1 MYSKKKNFYE
11 NYYPNIIQAQE
22 MTIKKLFAI
31 KEEDDVIEHIY
42 TRIKSAES
50 TKQKLSKL
58 NFEVSAISSITKI
71 TDVVGI
77 RVICKFID
85 DIDVI
90 IDKITKNSFFKV
102 LARRDYIN
110 SPKPNGYR
118 SYHIIV
124 EVSTDDQI
132 KVPVEIQI
140 RTISQDAWASLEH
153 KMKYKHEIKEKK
165 VIEQELK
172 RCADELAATDMSMQT
187 IKDLIEGKLG

>member
-50 TKQKLSKL
+50 TKQKLCKL